1 MDFKSLLSQLDQ
13 LNEAT
18 DRSEPGKIKHS
29 AEPGGYGRK
38 DDEDEEG
45 NKVKSDAP
53 KKGKGRPKKDAD
65 ASGETKKYDFSAFGV
80 KSGKDVKLPKYD
92 KKKSTIVKGKSQSH
106 ASNKVDDGTDLG
118 EEPKEKKKGLKEYF
132 DSLDKALLEAEQIE
146 IKPASQVPQKPGQPA
161 QAGQQQQVAGQAQK
175 NTQVIQQ
182 GDKTLG
188 TVDNPQLAQQI
199 KQSIGKGE
207 MTLMPDGTMEEGFG
221 DIAKKVGGA
230 MKTAGAKVLD
240 TLGHGSDEDLIKQM
254 QKRAGLPQTGK
265 KPEQQNK
272 IKEAERPTLDST
284 MGAGLGAGRS
294 QSTFEAKKPDAN
306 KNGIPDYA
314 EDGKGKND
322 LKKKKD
328 KIDEGMMDNIK
339 GMLLPKLM
347 KLLGPDA
354 EQIASA
360 VKQATG
366 GNLTPSKENAM
377 KVIQALGLD
386 KAAEQGG
393 EPQMAE
399 GIAGNVK
406 GKLIQSLYTLGLL
419 GSAGAA
425 ASMWGTVGGSW
436 FTVVG
441 VLLLMFADAFF
452 GNAPGQVGAM
462 GKFGNKGTSA
472 QRGLDDNGMPIRNT
486 NVKESVKK
494 KVKEGMDHKL
504 QAARLE
510 GKSHGLRKEGYNC
523 RFDDMEESRMYHEG
537 YKEGLDECYGQG
549 GLGKVMGE
557 TDALPATVPGMAS
570 AAELAMEDDMY
581 EMDKSEWMSHKAKST
596 PGNTFK
602 AFGQTFKDKE
612 VVESPF
618 AFEAWDN
625 QLNSLLESNEQVNE
639 GMTVSITKGQQGAPD
654 SVSVSAQDGEADQL
668 LSIIKSA
675 GLGLFGGD
683 DTGGYGA
690 PQGEQPQ
697 HGGLDVVGDHDG
709 MMALIKKVSGGEAGP
724 QDSHDYE
731 EEGSAEEHSHEHSEE
746 ETCNECGM
754 AYEACGGN
762 HGDKEMVEDDGDYDA
777 DEIGGPDDESGEEY
791 IDQAEEE
798 VAEAEEVVNNDDEAN
813 EENSDAVRDAALA
826 QAADDN
832 EKQVDEGEYANS
844 DDDTFAADID
854 FMTNIISGGL
864 NKKKST
870 GQTTIPVIAGQEE
883 RMTANESIVADWI
896 KLAGIK

>member
-18 DRSEPGKIKHS
+18 EKTKTGLKHT

-53 KKGKGRPKKDAD
+53 KKGRGRPSKATQS
-65 ASGETKKYDFSAFGV
+65 SGEDKKYDFSAFGV

-106 ASNKVDDGTDLG
+106 SSNKVDDGTDPG
-118 EEPKEKKKGLKEYF
+118 EEPKTNKKGLKEYF
-132 DSLDKALLEAEQIE
+132 DSLDRALNEAEQIQ
-146 IKPASQVPQKPGQPA
+146 IKPASQVPPKPGQPA
-161 QAGQQQQVAGQAQK
+161 QQQGQQVAGQAK
-175 NTQVIQQ
+175 KDTQVIQQ

-221 DIAKKVGGA
+221 DVAKKIGGA

-240 TLGHGSDEDLIKQM
+240 KLGHGSDEDLIKQM

-265 KPEQQNK
+265 KPEQQVNEKDIGKHNNATTGFDALVKKLTPKYGVEAAKRIAGAQLKK
-272 IKEAERPTLDST
+272 IKEAERPSFDST

-294 QSTFEAKKPDAN
+294 QGVLEGKKPDFL
-306 KNGIPDYA
+306 D
-314 EDGKGKND
+314 
-322 LKKKKD
+322 
-328 KIDEGMMDNIK
+328 
-339 GMLLPKLM
+339 
-347 KLLGPDA
+347 
-354 EQIASA
+354 
-360 VKQATG
+360 
-366 GNLTPSKENAM
+366 
-377 KVIQALGLD
+377 LD
-386 KAAEQGG
+386 KDGDKKEPMKKAAQ
-393 EPQMAE
+393 
-399 GIAGNVK
+399 
-406 GKLIQSLYTLGLL
+406 
-419 GSAGAA
+419 
-425 ASMWGTVGGSW
+425 
-436 FTVVG
+436 
-441 VLLLMFADAFF
+441 D
-452 GNAPGQVGAM
+452 
-462 GKFGNKGTSA
+462 
-472 QRGLDDNGMPIRNT
+472 
-486 NVKESVKK
+486 KK

-557 TDALPATVPGMAS
+557 TDILPATVPGMAS
-570 AAELAMEDDMY
+570 AAEPAMEDDMY

-602 AFGQTFKDKE
+602 AFGQTFKDNE

-625 QLNSLLESNEQVNE
+625 QLNSLLTEGEQVDE

-654 SVSVSAQDGEADQL
+654 SVSINAQDAEADKL
-668 LSIIKSA
+668 LAFVKQA
-675 GLGLFGGD
+675 GLGIFGGEES
-683 DTGGYGA
+683 TTSAYGA
-690 PQGEQPQ
+690 PMSADAE
-697 HGGLDVVGDHDG
+697 GGSDIGGISVVDDHDG
-709 MMALIKKVSGGEAGP
+709 MMNLMKKLSGMGGEAGP

-731 EEGSAEEHSHEHSEE
+731 EEGSDEEHSHEHADE

-762 HGDKEMVEDDGDYDA
+762 HGDKEMVEDGV
-777 DEIGGPDDESGEEY
+777 DEITGPDDETQEEY
-791 IDQAEEE
+791 MDQEEEE

-826 QAADDN
+826 QAADNN

-854 FMTNIISGGL
+854 FMTNVISGGL

-870 GQTTIPVIAGQEE
+870 GQTTIPVIAGQD
-883 RMTANESIVADWI
+883 RTTANESIVADWM

>member
-18 DRSEPGKIKHS
+18 EKTKTGLKHT

-53 KKGKGRPKKDAD
+53 KKGRGRPSKATQS
-65 ASGETKKYDFSAFGV
+65 SGEDKKYDFSAFGV

-106 ASNKVDDGTDLG
+106 SSNKVDDGTDPG
-118 EEPKEKKKGLKEYF
+118 EEPKTNKKGLKEYF
-132 DSLDKALLEAEQIE
+132 DSLDRALNEAEQIQ
-146 IKPASQVPQKPGQPA
+146 IKPASQVPPKPGQPA
-161 QAGQQQQVAGQAQK
+161 QQQGQQVAGQAK
-175 NTQVIQQ
+175 KDTQVIQQ

-265 KPEQQNK
+265 KPEQQVNEKDIGKHNNATTGFDALVKKLTPKYGVEAAKRIAGAQLKK
-272 IKEAERPTLDST
+272 IKEAERPSFDST

-294 QSTFEAKKPDAN
+294 QGVLEGKKPDFL
-306 KNGIPDYA
+306 D
-314 EDGKGKND
+314 
-322 LKKKKD
+322 
-328 KIDEGMMDNIK
+328 
-339 GMLLPKLM
+339 
-347 KLLGPDA
+347 
-354 EQIASA
+354 
-360 VKQATG
+360 
-366 GNLTPSKENAM
+366 
-377 KVIQALGLD
+377 LD
-386 KAAEQGG
+386 KDGDKKEPMKKAAQ
-393 EPQMAE
+393 
-399 GIAGNVK
+399 
-406 GKLIQSLYTLGLL
+406 
-419 GSAGAA
+419 
-425 ASMWGTVGGSW
+425 
-436 FTVVG
+436 
-441 VLLLMFADAFF
+441 D
-452 GNAPGQVGAM
+452 
-462 GKFGNKGTSA
+462 
-472 QRGLDDNGMPIRNT
+472 
-486 NVKESVKK
+486 KK

-570 AAELAMEDDMY
+570 AAEPAMEDDMY

-602 AFGQTFKDKE
+602 AFGQTFKDNE

-654 SVSVSAQDGEADQL
+654 SVSINAQDAEADKL
-668 LSIIKSA
+668 LAFVKQA
-675 GLGLFGGD
+675 GLGIFGGEESP
-683 DTGGYGA
+683 TSAYGA
-690 PQGEQPQ
+690 PTSTGAE
-697 HGGLDVVGDHDG
+697 GGSDIGGISVVDDHDG
-709 MMALIKKVSGGEAGP
+709 MMNLMKKLSGMGGEVGP
-724 QDSHDYE
+724 HDSQDYE
-731 EEGSAEEHSHEHSEE
+731 EEGSDEEHSHDHSEE

-762 HGDKEMVEDDGDYDA
+762 HGDKEMVEDGV
-777 DEIGGPDDESGEEY
+777 DEITGPDDETQEEY
-791 IDQAEEE
+791 MDQAEEE

-826 QAADDN
+826 QAADNN

-844 DDDTFAADID
+844 DDDAFAADLD

-870 GQTTIPVIAGQEE
+870 GQTTIPVIAGQD
-883 RMTANESIVADWI
+883 RTTANESIVADWM